1 MKEVVPEL
9 IEQTLR
15 SEEGGSSS
23 VKRPAAHV
31 ERSPS
36 DAAEPA
42 SSRARVDEVLSAQ
55 DRSSLLAVVDQ
66 APSEVFMAEYLKKK
80 LAKELPHSR
89 NTPEEQKLADE
100 GKLLEWQTLLSKPH
114 AVKFHYGKAS
124 ERIKNCPQVHRQS
137 FCVGPETH
145 RKGQGRGSD

>member
-23 VKRPAAHV
+23 VKRPAAHA

-55 DRSSLLAVVDQ
+55 DRSNLLAMVDQ
-66 APSEVFMAEYLKKK
+66 APSD
-80 LAKELPHSR
+80 R
-89 NTPEEQKLADE
+89 
-100 GKLLEWQTLLSKPH
+100 G
-114 AVKFHYGKAS
+114 
-124 ERIKNCPQVHRQS
+124 VH
-137 FCVGPETH
+137 G
-145 RKGQGRGSD
+145 